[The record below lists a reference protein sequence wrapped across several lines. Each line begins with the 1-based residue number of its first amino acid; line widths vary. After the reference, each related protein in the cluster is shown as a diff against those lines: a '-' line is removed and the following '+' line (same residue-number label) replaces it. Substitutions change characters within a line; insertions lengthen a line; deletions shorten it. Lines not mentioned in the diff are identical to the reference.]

1 MLKTTARLTNVS
13 PMQLGI
19 VLAVIYGALGIIASI
34 FILIVALTTM
44 NAPQHNPAGFG
55 APAPPIAGAMG
66 VVFAVFTPLFYAGAG
81 FISGIITAALY
92 NLVAKWTG
100 GVRYTVVLD
109 PA

>member
-1 MLKTTARLTNVS
+1 
-13 PMQLGI
+13 
-19 VLAVIYGALGIIASI
+19 
-34 FILIVALTTM
+34 
-44 NAPQHNPAGFG
+44 
-55 APAPPIAGAMG
+55 MG

-100 GVRYTVVLD
+100 GVRYTVVID